1 MTVGH
6 QCLQYTAE
14 CQYQSV
20 SDPTDIISTTY
31 LSSLRQPHA
40 EECQYGQR
48 NSDFHAVRR
57 GRCAGINNQNHLL
70 INCAWAPHGART
82 ENAKRINADAERQ
95 ASCRKTRTRNHHS
108 IVIRHALAAV
118 HTRLRAVRSRVFQH
132 YARNVGCFISFCL
145 TGSLAQK
152 PQASIRRLFVFS
164 DLSPAVI

>member
-40 EECQYGQR
+40 EECRYGQR

-57 GRCAGINNQNHLL
+57 KRSAGINNQNHLL

-82 ENAKRINADAERQ
+82 ENAKRIDADAERQ

-108 IVIRHALAAV
+108 IVIRHALAKTSKPTFAV
-118 HTRLRAVRSRVFQH
+118 A
-132 YARNVGCFISFCL
+132 ID
-145 TGSLAQK
+145 
-152 PQASIRRLFVFS
+152 IRHEG
-164 DLSPAVI
+164 A